1 MAELLLHIGLESLL
15 SEVFK
20 RRLNE
25 MPTGCNYVFHKDG
38 GPLSYRQVQAAYN
51 RALINAGLGEFSSTH
66 IMRHS
71 MATLT
76 RKVTG
81 SLEATQA
88 VTGHKD
94 QKLVQHYAT
103 LPENA
108 QKNAVMSVEKH
119 IINLQREALRANNC
133 EQGL

>member
-1 MAELLLHIGLESLL
+1 
-15 SEVFK
+15 
-20 RRLNE
+20 
-25 MPTGCNYVFHKDG
+25 
-38 GPLSYRQVQAAYN
+38 
-51 RALINAGLGEFSSTH
+51 
-66 IMRHS
+66 

-103 LPENA
+103 LPETA
-108 QKNAVMSVEKH
+108 QKNAVISVEKH